1 MKNQDLIIKLKSLNS
16 VEPDKK
22 FLKDNRELL
31 LSQIKNS
38 GVEKISSFDKILLTS
53 ENLARLFSR
62 PAFALG
68 VFVFV
73 LFGANF
79 VSSSVL
85 EKSKPNDSLYI
96 ARVISERVK
105 VNTTINQEAREK
117 LAINYALRH
126 AEDIA
131 SILSDEKFNNEENSD
146 QVAKLSDDFIKEV
159 NKVEDGLNRL
169 NIKSHKAN
177 LNVETV
183 TNLAVDDN
191 NVEGNNEVTMIIADN
206 SKDDD
211 GLEIYI
217 PEERKAVMGEI
228 DIDLD
233 VEGDD
238 DEIKATTS
246 EEVVVATSSETKASS
261 SEEVG
266 GDLIIQTSITSKTT
280 EAKELAEKKDFGA
293 ALNKLNEAV
302 ESIKN

>member
-1 MKNQDLIIKLKSLNS
+1 MKNQNLIIKLKSLNS

-31 LSQIKNS
+31 LSQIENS
-38 GVEKISSFDKILLTS
+38 GVEKISTFDRVLLTS

-62 PAFALG
+62 PVFAFG
-68 VFVFV
+68 IFVLV

-85 EKSKPNDSLYI
+85 EKSKPNDSLYV

-131 SILSDEKFNNEENSD
+131 SILSDEEFNNEENSD
-146 QVAKLSDDFIKEV
+146 QVAKLSNDFINEV
-159 NKVEDGLNRL
+159 NKVESGLNRL
-169 NIKSHKAN
+169 SSKTQKAAT
-177 LNVETV
+177 NVEEIV
-183 TNLAVDDN
+183 KLATNN
-191 NVEGNNEVTMIIADN
+191 NDSSEVTMTIADN
-206 SKDDD
+206 SKDDN
-211 GLEIYI
+211 GIEIYI
-217 PEERKAVMGEI
+217 PEDNK
-228 DIDLD
+228 D
-233 VEGDD
+233 VVVDVVVS
-238 DEIKATTS
+238 ATTS
-246 EEVVVATSSETKASS
+246 EKEVVATIIETKATS

-266 GDLIIQTSITSKTT
+266 EDLVIQSSATSKTN
-280 EAKELAEKKDFGA
+280 EAKELAEKKDFGG

>member
-1 MKNQDLIIKLKSLNS
+1 MKNQNLIIKLKSLNS

-31 LSQIKNS
+31 LSQIENS
-38 GVEKISSFDKILLTS
+38 GVEKISTFDRVLLTS

-62 PAFALG
+62 PVFAFG
-68 VFVFV
+68 IFV
-73 LFGANF
+73 LVLLGANI

-85 EKSKPNDSLYI
+85 EKSKPNDSLYV

-159 NKVEDGLNRL
+159 NKVESGLNRL
-169 NIKSHKAN
+169 SSKTQKAAV
-177 LNVETV
+177 NVGEIV
-183 TNLAVDDN
+183 KLATD
-191 NVEGNNEVTMIIADN
+191 NNEVTMTIADN
-206 SKDDD
+206 SKDCD
-211 GLEIYI
+211 GIEIYI
-217 PEERKAVMGEI
+217 PEENKEVVVGS
-228 DIDLD
+228 
-233 VEGDD
+233 VVS
-238 DEIKATTS
+238 ATTS
-246 EEVVVATSSETKASS
+246 KEVVATSSETKATS
-261 SEEVG
+261 SEELG
-266 GDLIIQTSITSKTT
+266 ADLVIQSSATSKTS
-280 EAKELAEKKDFGA
+280 EAKELAEKKDFGG

-302 ESIKN
+302 ELIKN

>member
-1 MKNQDLIIKLKSLNS
+1 MKNQNLIIKLKSLNS
-16 VEPDKK
+16 VEPDAK

-31 LSQIKNS
+31 LSQIENS
-38 GVEKISSFDKILLTS
+38 GVEKISTFDRILLTS

-105 VNTTINQEAREK
+105 VTTTINQEAREK

-131 SILSDEKFNNEENSD
+131 SILSDEEFNNEENSD

-159 NKVEDGLNRL
+159 NKVESGLNRL
-169 NIKSHKAN
+169 SLKSQKAN
-177 LNVETV
+177 VNVETV
-183 TNLAVDDN
+183 TNLAVD
-191 NVEGNNEVTMIIADN
+191 NVDDNNEVTMTIADN

-217 PEERKAVMGEI
+217 PENKEAVMGEI
-228 DIDLD
+228 D
-233 VEGDD
+233 VV
-238 DEIKATTS
+238 IKTTTS
-246 EEVVVATSSETKASS
+246 EEKVVATSSETKASS

>member
-1 MKNQDLIIKLKSLNS
+1 MKNQNLIIKLKSLNS
-16 VEPDKK
+16 VEPDAK

-31 LSQIKNS
+31 LSQIENS
-38 GVEKISSFDKILLTS
+38 GVEKISTFDRILLTS

-68 VFVFV
+68 VFVVV

-79 VSSSVL
+79 VASGVL
-85 EKSKPNDSLYI
+85 AKSKPNDSLYI

-131 SILSDEKFNNEENSD
+131 SILNDEKFNNEENSD
-146 QVAKLSDDFIKEV
+146 QVAKLSEDFIKEV

-169 NIKSHKAN
+169 NLKSQKAN
-177 LNVETV
+177 VNVETV

-191 NVEGNNEVTMIIADN
+191 NVDDNNEATMTIADN
-206 SKDDD
+206 SKDDN

-217 PEERKAVMGEI
+217 PEDENEEVVMGEI
-228 DIDLD
+228 NVDI
-233 VEGDD
+233 V
-238 DEIKATTS
+238 INATTS
-246 EEVVVATSSETKASS
+246 EEEVVATSSETKASS
-261 SEEVG
+261 SEEVEEENED
-266 GDLIIQTSITSKTT
+266 DLIIQSSATSKTT
-280 EAKELAEKKDFGA
+280 EAKELAEKKDFSG
-293 ALNKLNEAV
+293 ALNKLNEVV
-302 ESIKN
+302 ELMK